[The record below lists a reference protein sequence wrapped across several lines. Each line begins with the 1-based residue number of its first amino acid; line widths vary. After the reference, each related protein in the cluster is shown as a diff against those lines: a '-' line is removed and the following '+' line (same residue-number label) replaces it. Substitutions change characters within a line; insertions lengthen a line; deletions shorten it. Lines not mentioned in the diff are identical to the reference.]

1 MAPFGKQVTSMDEH
15 DANADT
21 VHDPSIPVAA
31 MVESI
36 IGCKWSLR
44 VLQLS
49 ADGNHRPSE
58 ILRACEGLSAKVM
71 NERLRKMTRF
81 GIMQRTVFGE
91 KPPVVVEYR
100 LTPFGQR
107 FMGVLDEVRK
117 LQESVDG
124 DKLPG

>member
-1 MAPFGKQVTSMDEH
+1 MDEH
-15 DANADT
+15 DDDAAADAR
-21 VHDPSIPVAA
+21 HDPSIPVAA

-49 ADGNHRPSE
+49 ADGHHRPSE

-71 NERLRKMTRF
+71 NERLRKMQRF

-100 LTPFGQR
+100 LTAFGQR

-117 LQESVDG
+117 LQEDVDG
-124 DKLPG
+124 GELP